1 MQFCNAGPCRER
13 DSCSAGQERAGQVQ
27 AQKERQVLEKAAL

>member
-1 MQFCNAGPCRER
+1 MQFCNTGPCRER
-13 DSCSAGQERAGQVQ
+13 VSCPAGQEGAGQVQ